1 MRRLLARLLPKI
13 GAVLAAPAL
22 ALAQTTQTPANE
34 QVIVPQV
41 DRRDVR
47 VPRYPNKDFEVGA
60 FVGTYSAENFGS
72 SVVYGLRLGYD
83 ISEDIFVQATYG
95 TTEVSDEAFRRILP
109 GGIFAQP
116 KETLKYY
123 NLSAGYNV
131 LPGEIFIGRNVA
143 KASAVYV
150 IGGIGSTS
158 FITQKKQTI
167 NFGLGM
173 RVLMKDWL
181 AIQVDIRDHVFS
193 LDLLGENTSTN
204 NVELT
209 AGLSFYF

>member
-1 MRRLLARLLPKI
+1 MTRTLTFLL
-13 GAVLAAPAL
+13 L
-22 ALAQTTQTPANE
+22 ALAILGGADAFAQTSGQKSANE

-47 VPRYPNKDFEVGA
+47 TPRYPNKDFEIGA
-60 FVGTYSAENFGS
+60 FLGTYSAENFGS
-72 SVVYGLRLGYD
+72 SLVYGLRLGYH
-83 ISEDIFVQATYG
+83 ITEDVFVQATYG
-95 TTEVSDEAFRRILP
+95 TTEVSDEAFRRVLP
-109 GGIFAQP
+109 GGIFANP

-131 LPGEIFIGRNVA
+131 LPGEIFLGRNVA

-150 IGGIGSTS
+150 IAGIGSTD
-158 FITQKKQTI
+158 FISQKKQTI

-173 RVLMKDWL
+173 RVLVRDRL
-181 AIQVDIRDHVFS
+181 SVQFDIRDHVYS

-204 NVELT
+204 NVEFT
-209 AGLSFYF
+209 AGLSWYF

>member
-1 MRRLLARLLPKI
+1 MTRTLTTLLLLA
-13 GAVLAAPAL
+13 GAVFAAPAW
-22 ALAQTTQTPANE
+22 AQSAPQQPANE

-60 FVGTYSAENFGS
+60 FVGSYSAENFGS
-72 SVVYGLRLGYD
+72 STVYGLRLGYH
-83 ISEDIFVQATYG
+83 ITEDVFVEATYG
-95 TTEVSDEAFRRILP
+95 TTEVSDEAFRRVLP
-109 GGIFAQP
+109 GGIFADP

-123 NLSAGYNV
+123 NFSAGYNI

-150 IGGIGSTS
+150 IAGIGSTD

-167 NFGLGM
+167 NFGLGL
-173 RVLMKDWL
+173 RVLLRDRF
-181 AIQVDIRDHVFS
+181 AVRVDIRDHVYS
-193 LDLLGENTSTN
+193 LDLLGENKSTN

-209 AGLSFYF
+209 AGLAFYF

>member
-1 MRRLLARLLPKI
+1 MTRTLTTLLFAL
-13 GAVLAAPAL
+13 GAACAAPAF
-22 ALAQTTQTPANE
+22 AQTSTQKPANE
-34 QVIVPQV
+34 QVIEPQV

-47 VPRYPNKDFEVGA
+47 TPRYPNKDFEVGA
-60 FVGTYSAENFGS
+60 FLGTYSAENFGS
-72 SVVYGLRLGYD
+72 SMVYGLRLGYHVT
-83 ISEDIFVQATYG
+83 EDIFVQATYG
-95 TTEVSDEAFRRILP
+95 TTEVSDEAFRRVLP
-109 GGIFAQP
+109 GGIFANP

-123 NLSAGYNV
+123 NLSAGYNI

-150 IGGIGSTS
+150 IGGIGSTD

-173 RVLMKDWL
+173 RVLLRDRFSV
-181 AIQVDIRDHVFS
+181 QVDIRDHVYS

-204 NVELT
+204 NVEFT
-209 AGLSFYF
+209 AGLSWFF

>member
-1 MRRLLARLLPKI
+1 MTRTLTTLLLVL
-13 GAVLAAPAL
+13 GAAGAMP
-22 ALAQTTQTPANE
+22 ALAQTATQKPANE

-47 VPRYPNKDFEVGA
+47 TPRYPNKDFELGA
-60 FVGTYSAENFGS
+60 FLGTYSAENFGS
-72 SVVYGLRLGYD
+72 SMVYGLRLGYH
-83 ISEDIFVQATYG
+83 ITEDVFVEGTYG
-95 TTEVSDEAFRRILP
+95 TTEVSDEAFRRVLP
-109 GGIFAQP
+109 GGIFANP

-123 NLSAGYNV
+123 NLSAGYNF
-131 LPGEIFIGRNVA
+131 LPGEVFLSRSIA
-143 KASAVYV
+143 KASGIYLIA
-150 IGGIGSTS
+150 GIGSTD

-173 RVLMKDWL
+173 RVLFTDRF
-181 AIQVDIRDHVFS
+181 AVRVDIRDHVYS

-209 AGLSFYF
+209 AGLSWFF

>member
-1 MRRLLARLLPKI
+1 MTRTLTILLLALVALG
-13 GAVLAAPAL
+13 GADAF
-22 ALAQTTQTPANE
+22 AQTSGQKPANE

-47 VPRYPNKDFEVGA
+47 TPRYPNKDFEIGA
-60 FVGTYSAENFGS
+60 FLGTYSAENFGS
-72 SVVYGLRLGYD
+72 SLVYGLRLGYH
-83 ISEDIFVQATYG
+83 ITEDVFVQATYG
-95 TTEVSDEAFRRILP
+95 TTEVSDEAFRRVLP
-109 GGIFAQP
+109 GGIFANP

-131 LPGEIFIGRNVA
+131 LPGEIFLGRNVA

-150 IGGIGSTS
+150 IAGIGSTD
-158 FITQKKQTI
+158 FISQKKQTI

-173 RVLMKDWL
+173 RVLVRDRL
-181 AIQVDIRDHVFS
+181 SVQFDIRDHVYS

-204 NVELT
+204 NVEFT
-209 AGLSFYF
+209 AGLSWYF